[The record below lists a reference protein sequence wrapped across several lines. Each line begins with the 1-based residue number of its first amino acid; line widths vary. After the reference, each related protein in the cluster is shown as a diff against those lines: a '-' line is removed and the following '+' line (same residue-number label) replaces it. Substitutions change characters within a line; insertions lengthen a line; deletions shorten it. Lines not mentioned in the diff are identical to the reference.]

1 MPIFEELASMNRF
14 TFSFGILS
22 VGILLFVFI
31 NNNYQQNSGKVFDQD
46 EIAPEVEL
54 YNPKGKK
61 IKLSKLRG
69 KLVLL
74 DFWASWCGPCRKE
87 SPNLVE
93 AYHKYK
99 KRKFIN
105 GRGFEIFSVSLDK
118 EKSAWISAIKQDRMV
133 WKNHGLDKSK
143 KASKRYQVNSI
154 PYAVLIDGSGQVIAQ
169 GSELRGMNLHLT
181 LDKFTK
187 D

>member
-1 MPIFEELASMNRF
+1 MKRI
-14 TFSFGILS
+14 TFIFGILI
-22 VGILLFVFI
+22 VCIILFVII
-31 NNNYQQNSGKVFDQD
+31 NANYQKQSGRVFGK
-46 EIAPEVEL
+46 EEAAPDIEL
-54 YNPKGKK
+54 YNPKGKT

-69 KLVLL
+69 KMVLL

-105 GRGFEIFSVSLDK
+105 GKGFEIFSVSLDK
-118 EKSAWISAIKQDRMV
+118 DKQAWVNAIKQDGLV
-133 WKNHGLDKSK
+133 WKYHGFDKSK
-143 KASKRYQVNSI
+143 KASNLYQVTSI
-154 PYAVLIDGSGQVIAQ
+154 PYAVLIDGKGQVIAQ
-169 GSELRGMNLHLT
+169 GSELRGINLHLT
-181 LDKFTK
+181 LDSYIK